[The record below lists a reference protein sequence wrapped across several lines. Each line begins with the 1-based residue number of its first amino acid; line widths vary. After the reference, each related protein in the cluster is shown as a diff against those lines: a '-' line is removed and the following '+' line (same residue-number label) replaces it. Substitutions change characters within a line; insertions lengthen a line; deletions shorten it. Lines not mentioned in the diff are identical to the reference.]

1 MKDLFDKISKFQK
14 EKILQYLEANTLNYK
29 KNSIILSNVKQ
40 ENIVGFVVDGSL
52 QIIKTDYNGNET
64 IIETLYENDV
74 FGSNLSSI
82 SNNEYTI
89 LTKEDSKIVILYF
102 DDIINKELNWA
113 YYNQFLKNLLEIV
126 MYKFSLNNERIN
138 ILTNKTIRNK
148 LLAYF
153 EISAKKTNSKNIYL
167 PFSFTE
173 LADYLAVDRSSM
185 HRELKN
191 LKDEGLIDIKN
202 RRIKLNMYDE
212 IINNF

>member
-14 EKILQYLEANTLNYK
+14 EKILQYLEANTLTYK

-82 SNNEYTI
+82 SNSEYTI

-102 DDIINKELNWA
+102 DDIIKKELNWA

-153 EISAKKTNSKNIYL
+153 EIAAKKTNSKTIYL

-191 LKDEGLIDIKN
+191 LKEEGLIDIKN